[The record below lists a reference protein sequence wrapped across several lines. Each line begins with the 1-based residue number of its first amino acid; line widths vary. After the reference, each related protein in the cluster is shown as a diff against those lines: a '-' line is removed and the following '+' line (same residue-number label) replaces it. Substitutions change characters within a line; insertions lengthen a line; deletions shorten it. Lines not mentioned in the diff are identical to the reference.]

1 VNFGN
6 PRRPASNPRA
16 GHRRQTPG
24 DRQRRAEPGGDSGLT
39 PERNPPEDDRAL
51 PRWLLAA
58 WALTGIVLALAAWI
72 SLRRVD
78 RAQRADW
85 ERRLSVLADDRL
97 AIADRAIEEWREDAR
112 LLAGSENVRAL
123 VSGPAPSGEAAE
135 RARRDID
142 ELARTEPQV
151 AVGIV
156 DGAGQLRASSTGA
169 QLFGE
174 AGLASALR
182 ALAET
187 HAILGQRDSPGP
199 ERHALEIAEPVPG
212 PEGRPSG
219 AVLFTVKAPR
229 AMATLFPGSRGSS
242 PERLH
247 VVLRE
252 GDALLV
258 VAPERWGE
266 DGSSYSVPAADRT
279 TYASAALRAART
291 SGEFSDGRG
300 NRVLAA
306 TRRIPEIG
314 WGIVIEVDRE
324 SAFPL
329 WRGPAPWIVFAAAAS
344 FAAAVGAGLAWY
356 RSTRVRHL
364 ERMAERDKRY
374 KTLLEQT
381 QDAVLV
387 AVDGRVAYANPAC
400 VGMFGYER
408 PLLGVPVT
416 IFFAPGSREH
426 IAEFVEQRVAGRPAP
441 ELYEAVGLRSDGSTF
456 DVEVRV
462 TQIEFDGRP
471 GSQAVLRD
479 ITGRKRMEA
488 GLRES
493 EERYRLLFERNL
505 AGVYRSTADGRL
517 LECNWAFARL
527 LGYASPAETMAHPEW
542 WMHENP
548 GAHAEFWQRL
558 RKEGSIINHEGQAR
572 RKDGTPVWVIQN
584 VSLLADEDG
593 EEMLLGTVFDVTER
607 RRLEEQLLQSQKM
620 EAVGRLAGGI
630 AHDFNNLLTA
640 IAGYSDLLLAELPE
654 NDSRRESAVEIR
666 EAGRRAAG
674 LTQQLLAFSRRQV
687 LEPRVLDLNAVIA
700 GMEKMLRRVIG
711 EDIELTAALDPDLWR
726 TMADPGQIE
735 QAIVNL
741 AVNARDAMPRG
752 GQLTLET
759 ANVTLDEKFA
769 SAYATVQPGPHV
781 MLAVSDTGVGMDAAL
796 QSRLFEPFFTTKERG
811 KGTGLGLSTT
821 YGIVK
826 QSGGSIWVYSE
837 PGLGTTFKIYLP
849 RCEENLAEREAPPVP
864 VSLRPGTETILLV
877 EDEAEVR
884 RLVERL
890 LRMHGYAVLAAASP
904 AEAIASAKGAGRID
918 LLVTDVIMPGMNGR
932 EMARLLAAER
942 PRMRVLYMSGY
953 TDAAIAQ
960 QGILPPG
967 QAFLSKPFTPD
978 LLARKVREVLDGG
991 GGN

>member
-1 VNFGN
+1 
-6 PRRPASNPRA
+6 
-16 GHRRQTPG
+16 
-24 DRQRRAEPGGDSGLT
+24 
-39 PERNPPEDDRAL
+39 
-51 PRWLLAA
+51 LLVA
-58 WALTGIVLALAAWI
+58 WALTGVLLALAALI
-72 SLRRVD
+72 SVRRAE
-78 RAQRADW
+78 RAHRADW

-97 AIADRAIEEWREDAR
+97 MIAERAILEWRREAR
-112 LLAGSENVRAL
+112 FLAGLESVRAL
-123 VSGPAPSGEAAE
+123 FGSDGAAAQAAD
-135 RARRDID
+135 RARRDLD
-142 ELARTEPQV
+142 ELARAKPDV
-151 AVGIV
+151 SVGVV
-156 DGAGQLRASSTGA
+156 DASGRLRATSTGA
-169 QLFGE
+169 RLFGE
-174 AGLASALR
+174 AGIASALR

-187 HAILGQRDSPGP
+187 QAVLGHRVHADP
-199 ERHALEIAEPVPG
+199 ESLAVEIAEPVSDPG
-212 PEGRPSG
+212 GRPSG
-219 AVLFTVKAPR
+219 AVSLTVDAPH
-229 AMATLFPGSRGSS
+229 AMAALFPKSREPSL
-242 PERLH
+242 ERLH

-252 GDALLV
+252 GDALV
-258 VAPERWGE
+258 VVSPQHWGE
-266 DGSSYSVPAADRT
+266 AGASYRLPATDRT
-279 TYASAALRAART
+279 TFAAAALVRSRG

-300 NRVLAA
+300 HRVLAA
-306 TRRIPEIG
+306 TRRIPDIG
-314 WGIVIEVDRE
+314 WAIVVEVERD
-324 SAFPL
+324 AALPP
-329 WRGPAPWIVFAAAAS
+329 WQGPRPWIVLAAAAL
-344 FAAAVGAGLAWY
+344 FTAVTGTGVAWR
-356 RSTRVRHL
+356 RSVRLRHYEQL
-364 ERMAERDKRY
+364 AERDKRY

-381 QDAVLV
+381 QEAVLV
-387 AVDGRVAYANPAC
+387 AVDGKVAYANPAC
-400 VGMFGYER
+400 VEMFGYER
-408 PLLGVPVT
+408 PLIGVPLT
-416 IFFAPGSREH
+416 IFFAPGSREQVGQ
-426 IAEFVEQRVAGRPAP
+426 FVEQRAAGRPAP
-441 ELYEAVGLRSDGSTF
+441 ELYEAVGLQADGTTF

-462 TQIEFDGRP
+462 TPIEFDGKP
-471 GSQAVLRD
+471 GSQAILRD

-488 GLRES
+488 GLKES

-517 LECNWAFARL
+517 LECNRAFARM
-527 LGYASPAETMAHPEW
+527 LGYLSPAEAMSHPEADL
-542 WMHENP
+542 HGGP
-548 GAHAEFWQRL
+548 AAHAEFRERL
-558 RKEGSIINHEGQAR
+558 RKEGSLVNYESQAR
-572 RKDGTPVWVIQN
+572 RKDGSPVWVIQN
-584 VSLLADEDG
+584 VSLLKNEDG

-640 IAGYSDLLLAELPE
+640 IAGYSDLLLSDLPA
-654 NDSRRESAVEIR
+654 NDPRRESAVEIR

-711 EDIELTAALDPDLWR
+711 EDIELTTALDPDLWR

-752 GQLTLET
+752 GRLTLET

-781 MLAVSDTGVGMDAAL
+781 MLAVSDNGIGMDAAL
-796 QSRLFEPFFTTKERG
+796 QARLFEPFFTTKERG

-837 PGLGTTFKIYLP
+837 PGHGTTFKIYLP
-849 RCEENLAEREAPPVP
+849 RCEEPLAEREAPPLP
-864 VSLRPGTETILLV
+864 LTPRAGSETVLLV
-877 EDEAEVR
+877 EDETEVR

-890 LRMHGYAVLAAASP
+890 LQMQGYAVIAAASP
-904 AEAIASAKGAGRID
+904 AEAIGAARAAGKID

-967 QAFLSKPFTPD
+967 TAFLSKPFTPD
-978 LLARKVREVLDGG
+978 VLARKVREVLDAG

>member
-1 VNFGN
+1 VKS
-6 PRRPASNPRA
+6 PAS
-16 GHRRQTPG
+16 PG
-24 DRQRRAEPGGDSGLT
+24 VAAP
-39 PERNPPEDDRAL
+39 DDRSL
-51 PRWLLAA
+51 PRWLLGA
-58 WALTGIVLALAAWI
+58 WLLTGVLLALAALGSI
-72 SLRRVD
+72 RR
-78 RAQRADW
+78 A
-85 ERRLSVLADDRL
+85 
-97 AIADRAIEEWREDAR
+97 
-112 LLAGSENVRAL
+112 
-123 VSGPAPSGEAAE
+123 
-135 RARRDID
+135 
-142 ELARTEPQV
+142 EPQ
-151 AVGIV
+151 
-156 DGAGQLRASSTGA
+156 QT
-169 QLFGE
+169 F
-174 AGLASALR
+174 
-182 ALAET
+182 
-187 HAILGQRDSPGP
+187 
-199 ERHALEIAEPVPG
+199 
-212 PEGRPSG
+212 
-219 AVLFTVKAPR
+219 
-229 AMATLFPGSRGSS
+229 
-242 PERLH
+242 
-247 VVLRE
+247 
-252 GDALLV
+252 
-258 VAPERWGE
+258 
-266 DGSSYSVPAADRT
+266 
-279 TYASAALRAART
+279 
-291 SGEFSDGRG
+291 
-300 NRVLAA
+300 
-306 TRRIPEIG
+306 
-314 WGIVIEVDRE
+314 
-324 SAFPL
+324 
-329 WRGPAPWIVFAAAAS
+329 WIVLTAGALFAA
-344 FAAAVGAGLAWY
+344 VTGAGLAWW
-356 RSTRVRHL
+356 RSVRLRQL
-364 ERMAERDKRY
+364 EKLAERDRRY

-381 QDAVLV
+381 QEAVLV
-387 AVDGRVAYANPAC
+387 SVEGQVAYANPAC
-400 VGMFGYER
+400 IEMFGYER

-416 IFFAPGSREH
+416 IFFAPGSREQ
-426 IAEFVEQRVAGRPAP
+426 IQEFVERRAAGRAAP
-441 ELYEAVGLRSDGSTF
+441 ELYEAVGLRADGSSF

-462 TQIEFDGRP
+462 TPIEFDGRT

-505 AGVYRSTADGRL
+505 AGVYRSTADGKL

-527 LGYASPAETMAHPEW
+527 LGYASPAEAMAHPEW
-542 WMHENP
+542 WLHDHP
-548 GAHAEFWQRL
+548 GSHAEFWQRL
-558 RKEGSIINHEGQAR
+558 RKEGSIVNHEGQAQ

-584 VSLLADEDG
+584 VSLLADEEG

-640 IAGYSDLLLAELPE
+640 IAGYSDLLLGELPA
-654 NDSRRESAVEIR
+654 NDPRRESAVEIR

-711 EDIELTAALDPDLWR
+711 EDIELTTALDPDLWR

-759 ANVTLDEKFA
+759 ANVTLDDKFA
-769 SAYATVQPGPHV
+769 GAYATVQPGPHV

-849 RCEENLAEREAPPVP
+849 RCEEPLEGGEREAPPLP
-864 VSLRPGTETILLV
+864 LELRSGTETVLLV
-877 EDEAEVR
+877 EDETEVR

-890 LRMHGYAVLAAASP
+890 LRMNGYAVIAAASP
-904 AEAIASAKGAGRID
+904 AEALVAAKTAGRID

-932 EMARLLAAER
+932 QMASALAAER

-967 QAFLSKPFTPD
+967 TAFLSKPFTPD
-978 LLARKVREVLDGG
+978 VLARKVREVLDGPAV
-991 GGN
+991 N

>member
-1 VNFGN
+1 M
-6 PRRPASNPRA
+6 RSPAKRGLSPA
-16 GHRRQTPG
+16 G
-24 DRQRRAEPGGDSGLT
+24 
-39 PERNPPEDDRAL
+39 DRAL

-58 WALTGIVLALAAWI
+58 WALTGILLILTAWM
-72 SLRRVD
+72 SMRRAD

-85 ERRLSVLADDRL
+85 AHRLSILADDRL
-97 AIADRAIEEWREDAR
+97 TIADRAIQEWRDDAR
-112 LLAGSENVRAL
+112 HLAGSESVRAL
-123 VSGPAPSGEAAE
+123 LAVAGGPSGAVEE
-135 RARRDID
+135 RARRDLD
-142 ELARTEPQV
+142 ELAGTEPDV
-151 AVGIV
+151 TVGVV
-156 DGAGQLRASSTGA
+156 DGSGRLRASSTGA

-174 AGLASALR
+174 EGLASALR

-187 HAILGQRDSPGP
+187 QAILGQRASPGP

-212 PEGRPSG
+212 PAGRPSG
-219 AVLFTVKAPR
+219 AVFLTVKARR
-229 AMATLFPGSRGSS
+229 AMVTLFPGSRGIS

-258 VAPERWGE
+258 VSPERWGE
-266 DGSSYSVPAADRT
+266 TGSSYSLPAADRT
-279 TYASAALRAART
+279 TFASAALRTAR
-291 SGEFSDGRG
+291 SEGEFTDGRG
-300 NRVLAA
+300 HRVLAA

-314 WGIVIEVDRE
+314 WGIVIEVDRD
-324 SAFPL
+324 SAFPR
-329 WRGPAPWIVFAAAAS
+329 WGGPAPWIVFAAAAS
-344 FAAAVGAGLAWY
+344 FAAAVGAGLAWH
-356 RSTRVRHL
+356 RSTRLRHL
-364 ERMAERDKRY
+364 ERLAERDKRY

-381 QDAVLV
+381 QEAVLV
-387 AVDGRVAYANPAC
+387 AVDGNVAYANPAC
-400 VGMFGYER
+400 VEMFGYER

-416 IFFAPGSREH
+416 IFFAPGSREQ
-426 IAEFVEQRVAGRPAP
+426 IGEFVEQRSAGRPAP
-441 ELYEAVGLRSDGSTF
+441 ELYEAVGLRADGSTF

-462 TQIEFDGRP
+462 TPIEFDGRA
-471 GSQAVLRD
+471 GRQAILRD

-488 GLRES
+488 GLKES

-505 AGVYRSTADGRL
+505 AGVYRSTADGRI
-517 LECNWAFARL
+517 LECNRAFARM
-527 LGYASPAETMAHPEW
+527 LGYASAAEAMAHPEW
-542 WMHENP
+542 WLHDHP
-548 GAHAEFWQRL
+548 GAHEEFWERL
-558 RKEGSIINHEGQAR
+558 RKEGSIANHEGQAR

-584 VSLLADEDG
+584 VSLLSDEDG
-593 EEMLLGTVFDVTER
+593 EETLLGTVFDVTER

-640 IAGYSDLLLAELPE
+640 IAGYSDLLLSELPA
-654 NDSRRESAVEIR
+654 NDARRESAVEIR

-711 EDIELTAALDPDLWR
+711 EDIELTTALDPDLWH

-759 ANVTLDEKFA
+759 GNVTLDDQFA
-769 SAYATVQPGPHV
+769 STYATVQPGPHV
-781 MLAVSDTGVGMDAAL
+781 MLAVSDTGIGMDAAL

-837 PGLGTTFKIYLP
+837 PGVGTTFKIYLP
-849 RCEENLAEREAPPVP
+849 RCEEPLAESEAPPP
-864 VSLRPGTETILLV
+864 PLTTRPGSETVLLV

-890 LRMHGYAVLAAASP
+890 LRMQGYTVLSAPSP
-904 AEAIASAKGAGRID
+904 AEAISAARAAGRID

-932 EMARLLAAER
+932 EMASVLAAER

-960 QGILPPG
+960 QGILEPG
-967 QAFLSKPFTPD
+967 TAFLSKPFTPD
-978 LLARKVREVLDGG
+978 VLARKVREVLDGPAG
-991 GGN
+991 S